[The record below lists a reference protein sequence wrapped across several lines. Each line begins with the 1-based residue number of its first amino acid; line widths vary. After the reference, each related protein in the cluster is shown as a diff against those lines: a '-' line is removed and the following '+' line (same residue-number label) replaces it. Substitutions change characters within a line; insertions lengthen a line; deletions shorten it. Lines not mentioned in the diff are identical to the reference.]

1 MQIFMYIIYSLI
13 VFDLVILGMYIFTD
27 TSFNT
32 TNILPLLVF
41 IIAQSLIMKILV
53 IKKYSD

>member
-1 MQIFMYIIYSLI
+1 MYIIYSLI
-13 VFDLVILGMYIFTD
+13 VFDLVFLGMYIFTD

>member
-13 VFDLVILGMYIFTD
+13 VFDLVILGMYVFTD

>member
-1 MQIFMYIIYSLI
+1 MYIIYSLI
-13 VFDLVILGMYIFTD
+13 VFDLVFLGMYIFTD
-27 TSFNT
+27 TSFNIA
-32 TNILPLLVF
+32 NIFPLLIF

>member
-13 VFDLVILGMYIFTD
+13 VFDLVILGMYLFTE

-32 TNILPLLVF
+32 TNMLPLLVF
-41 IIAQSLIMKILV
+41 IIAQSLIMKVLV